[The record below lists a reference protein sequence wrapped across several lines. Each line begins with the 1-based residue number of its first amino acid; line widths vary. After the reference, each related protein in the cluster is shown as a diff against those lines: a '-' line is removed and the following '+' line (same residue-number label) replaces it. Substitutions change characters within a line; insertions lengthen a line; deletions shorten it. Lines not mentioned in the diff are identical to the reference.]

1 MNLPSKLLDRFNQSE
16 QRSKL
21 LVKNIVASFVIKG
34 WSLVVQLLLVPLA
47 LDCLTIYE
55 YGLWLTLSSV
65 ITWMDNFDIGLSN
78 GLRNKLTEAIAK
90 NNQQL
95 ARELISTAIIALSL
109 IAIVLLLGLT
119 IFINTQDIYA
129 MLNVDKILVPNLR
142 LVATLL
148 CITICLTFVA
158 KIIGSFFLAIQKPAI
173 NSLIAS
179 VASTLTLIGLWFTS
193 ITRYN
198 SFLTICLIFTSMP
211 LISYLAFSIYAFK
224 FKHKEYCPSYKY
236 FKKEAISPLVNLGM
250 KFFVGQVS
258 GLLLM
263 STANIVISKA
273 LSPAEVTP
281 YQISYKYFTMLTI
294 FFTLIST
301 PIWSATTDAYN
312 RGDIAWIKAIVKK
325 IEYIEMGLFIV
336 LILMFALS
344 DSFYSIWTADKIQ
357 IDISLSFW
365 VALYTFILLLSM
377 GYSNVIYGIGKMN
390 LTVFTVCI
398 MSIIF
403 ITTAYPTTKHFGIKG
418 LVAVQSLVT
427 LVCALQNMI
436 QCKLILR
443 GKAHGIFNK

>member
-90 NNQQL
+90 NNHQL

-211 LISYLAFSIYAFK
+211 LTSYLVFSIYAFK

-325 IEYIEMGLFIV
+325 IEYIEMGLFFV

-357 IDISLSFW
+357 INISLSFW

-377 GYSNVIYGIGKMN
+377 GYSNVIYGIGKMD

>member
-336 LILMFALS
+336 LLLMFALS